1 MIPRI
6 GGMNKYGFIRY
17 RSSDLSGNFGFLEE
31 KVLFVY
37 LKRNNSIVPMANS
50 SRTGILASGPTV
62 GTSIQRNQLLF
73 VISFD
78 GDH

>member
-37 LKRNNSIVPMANS
+37 LKRNNSIVPMANAS
-50 SRTGILASGPTV
+50 GTRILASGPTV
-62 GTSIQRNQLLF
+62 RASIQKKSM
-73 VISFD
+73 ISSFD
-78 GDH
+78 A